1 MAALMFYTTNFFFFF
16 FLAAHRPHLVSHCIL
31 LPLSLAAGKKPNE
44 KLCLMR
50 TSVGGLRKHCM
61 GKSNGGAAVE
71 KQDSSL
77 SLSNISLYFLRSL
90 KRKTIV
96 SVILAQVLQHK
107 DCGEITEDA
116 QKTIALPV
124 LFSVFI
130 RCERKQVTAEA

>member
-1 MAALMFYTTNFFFFF
+1 MSNAHTCRWVAEAL
-16 FLAAHRPHLVSHCIL
+16 H
-31 LPLSLAAGKKPNE
+31 GKVKP
-44 KLCLMR
+44 
-50 TSVGGLRKHCM
+50 
-61 GKSNGGAAVE
+61 VE

-116 QKTIALPV
+116 QKTITLPV